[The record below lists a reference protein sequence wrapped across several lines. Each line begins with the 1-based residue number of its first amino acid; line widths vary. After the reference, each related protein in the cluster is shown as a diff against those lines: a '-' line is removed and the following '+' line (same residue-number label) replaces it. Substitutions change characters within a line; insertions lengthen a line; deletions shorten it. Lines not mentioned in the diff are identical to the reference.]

1 MEILLCFL
9 SLTDRHIYE
18 IKGLPKREATAEK
31 IFEILRKM
39 RIKLIIFYIMV
50 VLISLFYWYFI
61 SAFCAVY
68 HNTQGLYI
76 LDCVLSFIFF
86 SIDPFI
92 IYALVTLL
100 RVLSF
105 KKLGNKK
112 IKSLYTISRL
122 FPIF

>member
-1 MEILLCFL
+1 M
-9 SLTDRHIYE
+9 
-18 IKGLPKREATAEK
+18 PKTEATADR

-39 RIKLIIFYIMV
+39 KIKLIIFYIMV
-50 VLISLFYWYFI
+50 VIISLFYWYFI

-76 LDCVLSFIFF
+76 VDCVISFIFF

-105 KKLGNKK
+105 KKISNKK
-112 IKSLYTISRL
+112 IKWLYTISRL
-122 FPIF
+122 FPVF